1 VVADGGVS
9 LAGHNADR
17 CGPVASRSRW
27 PPRRVRGR
35 VLAVGGRTV
44 RTRRRSRGAALGF
57 AEILHYSEW
66 QGYDEFD
73 QPPSERV
80 HPNDPAAVQSWRQ
93 TGYPGFVDGYV
104 ALRGYVGTPD
114 GPLGDGGA

>member
-1 VVADGGVS
+1 M
-9 LAGHNADR
+9 
-17 CGPVASRSRW
+17 
-27 PPRRVRGR
+27 
-35 VLAVGGRTV
+35 
-44 RTRRRSRGAALGF
+44 
-57 AEILHYSEW
+57 LHYSEW